1 LPPVG
6 SEHAGAELVADLE
19 SCLVAVQVKLTLE
32 MDGRHSWRMVE
43 TRYAVQNQIDSGFEF

>member
-19 SCLVAVQVKLTLE
+19 TCLVAVQVKLTLE
-32 MDGRHSWRMVE
+32 LDGRHSWRMVE